1 MAISD
6 VLVVAGTHGNE
17 LNAPW
22 LLEQWALQPDLLP
35 SAGLEISTVIGNPAA
50 RLASRRYI
58 DRDLNRCFRS
68 DLLDG
73 ERKELEPARARELL
87 SLHGPDGVQPCRV
100 AIDLHSTTAG
110 MGNSLVI
117 YGRRP
122 ADLALAALVQ
132 GELGLPVYLHEGDP
146 AQTGF
151 LVESWPCGLVIEVGP
166 VPQGLLEARIVRQTQ
181 LALSACLNGLAAAR
195 AGTARTPKVL
205 VVHRHLGSV
214 DFPRDG
220 ADAPMA
226 LPHPQLQDRD
236 WRRLSLGQAVF
247 ETADGRAL
255 IPEGMGDGIPVFVNE
270 AAYAEKHIAFS
281 LTKREVLRVEPIW
294 LKALETL
301 LRSDQGQPQAQV
313 PLPS

>member
-1 MAISD
+1 MLQSCLEKNSMAICD

-22 LLEQWALQPDLLP
+22 LLDQWEQQPGLIP
-35 SAGLEISTVIGNPAA
+35 SEGLEIRRLIGNPEA
-50 RLASRRYI
+50 RKAGRRYI

-68 DLLDG
+68 DLLQG
-73 ERKELEPARARELL
+73 EFRELEPARARELL
-87 SLHGPDGVQPCRV
+87 SLHGPDGGQPCRV
-100 AIDLHSTTAG
+100 AIDLHSTTSG

-166 VPQGLLEARIVRQTQ
+166 VPQGVLKAQIVRQTR
-181 LALSACLNGLAAAR
+181 LALSACLNSLATARSGSAR
-195 AGTARTPKVL
+195 APRCL

-214 DFPRDG
+214 DFPRDE

-236 WRRLSLGQAVF
+236 WRRLSPGQAVF
-247 ETADGRAL
+247 ETADGRGL
-255 IPEGMGDGIPVFVNE
+255 IPEGMGAGIPVFINE
-270 AAYAEKHIAFS
+270 AAYAEKRIAFS
-281 LTKREVLRVEPIW
+281 LTEREVLRVEPIW
-294 LKALETL
+294 LKALEDL
-301 LRSDQGQPQAQV
+301 LSCDQ
-313 PLPS
+313 L

>member
-22 LLEQWALQPDLLP
+22 LFEQWALQPDLLP

-50 RLASRRYI
+50 RLAGRRYI

-87 SLHGPDGVQPCRV
+87 SLHGPDGAQSCRV

-132 GELGLPVYLHEGDP
+132 GELGLPVYLHEGDS

-166 VPQGLLEARIVRQTQ
+166 VPQGVLEARIVRQTR
-181 LALSACLNGLAAAR
+181 LALSACLNGLATAR
-195 AGTARTPKVL
+195 AGTARTPNVL
-205 VVHRHLGSV
+205 VVHRHLGSI
-214 DFPRDG
+214 DFPRDE

-236 WRRLSLGQAVF
+236 WRRLSPGQAVF

-255 IPEGMGDGIPVFVNE
+255 ISDGMGEGIPVFVNE
-270 AAYAEKHIAFS
+270 AAYAEKRIAFS
-281 LTKREVLRVEPIW
+281 LTNREVLTFEPNW

-301 LRSDQGQPQAQV
+301 LRSDQVQPQAQV

>member
-1 MAISD
+1 MAIWD

-22 LLEQWALQPDLLP
+22 LLEQWGLQPDLLP
-35 SAGLEISTVIGNPAA
+35 SAGLEIRTVIGNPAA
-50 RLASRRYI
+50 RLAGRRYI

-73 ERKELEPARARELL
+73 ERKELEPERARELL
-87 SLHGPDGVQPCRV
+87 SLHGPDGEQPCRV

-166 VPQGLLEARIVRQTQ
+166 VPQGVLEARIVRQTR
-181 LALSACLNGLAAAR
+181 LALSACLKGLATAR

-205 VVHRHLGSV
+205 VVHRHLGSI

-236 WRRLSLGQAVF
+236 WRSLSPGQAVF

-255 IPEGMGDGIPVFVNE
+255 VPEGMHQGIPVFVNE

-281 LTKREVLRVEPIW
+281 MTRREVLRVEPIW
-294 LKALETL
+294 LKVLETL
-301 LRSDQGQPQAQV
+301 LRSDQVQPQAQV